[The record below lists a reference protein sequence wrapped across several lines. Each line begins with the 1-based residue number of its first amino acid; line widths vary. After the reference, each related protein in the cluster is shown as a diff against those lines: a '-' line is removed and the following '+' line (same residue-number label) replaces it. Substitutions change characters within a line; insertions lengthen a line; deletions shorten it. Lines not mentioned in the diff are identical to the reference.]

1 MMSVRLYQSI
11 PNAKPSF
18 DTCSSS
24 AQVVT
29 VSHCVDRKGAN
40 TKASHT
46 QFVAVSKLMNGAFG
60 LIARSFAMLHQGSR
74 FASLGSDTVLPTVC
88 LAVTNMSSL
97 FGSQLVL
104 GLSFGP
110 ACVASN
116 APYFRFTPLAQVRPA
131 HLSLGVSGSPQ
142 LKCCGTRC

>member
-104 GLSFGP
+104 GFPSGLHAWRRMPRTSVSLLWRRCDLRTYRLESLVVLS
-110 ACVASN
+110 
-116 APYFRFTPLAQVRPA
+116 
-131 HLSLGVSGSPQ
+131 
-142 LKCCGTRC
+142 